1 MNLANRMTYLPE
13 RFALRGTQL
22 LLGLLFFQN
31 GLVANAAVAGGKLAF
46 VAFVGSDGVH
56 VPRASSLFG
65 FEVSAWSQTLWP
77 TSKDWKLYRPDSDLT
92 QHGAAV
98 VQEMGKY
105 YKERYIL
112 NDGLLSNSCPSVNEI
127 FAVADTKSATSK
139 YTMRKFVGALL
150 DAGCDI
156 EGYVH
161 EDLYA
166 LGYSLRKSSC
176 PNVPATGVQLL
187 SECTHVR
194 IAELVARG
202 DNSSCTSDHDA
213 SYLPES
219 RKVGELL
226 GCCDTPAVCA
236 TSGETCVLPT
246 LQEVSP
252 TDVWSVSAQFDALN
266 FFSSAFLMQA
276 LNNMQAAWGQLSL
289 REAVQLAARPLVDY
303 LELTNSLFQS
313 RTSAGS
319 TVLGLITATL
329 KQAVTGKSLGTNLPD
344 ARAKALFIFL
354 HESDQYLLRQA
365 LGLNWRAQG
374 WLSRNPTPPGWKVPL
389 LANRKAPHASY
400 LLSVGICLLRNKLC
414 KAVHV

>member
-1 MNLANRMTYLPE
+1 MTYLPE

-219 RKVGELL
+219 RK
-226 GCCDTPAVCA
+226 
-236 TSGETCVLPT
+236 
-246 LQEVSP
+246 EVSP

-374 WLSRNPTPPGWKVPL
+374 WLSRNPTPP
-389 LANRKAPHASY
+389 
-400 LLSVGICLLRNKLC
+400 
-414 KAVHV
+414 